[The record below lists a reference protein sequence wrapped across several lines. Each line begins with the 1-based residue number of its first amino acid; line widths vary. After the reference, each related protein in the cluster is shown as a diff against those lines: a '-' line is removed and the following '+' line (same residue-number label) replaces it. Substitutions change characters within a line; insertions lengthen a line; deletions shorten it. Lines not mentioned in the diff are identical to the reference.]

1 MRTLYR
7 EGGHDAV
14 RVQEDLELG
23 FDDGAI
29 VQYWR
34 EEGRIILTNDGFF
47 RFDDRSGVLL
57 LARQTAAPRAVATA
71 VRRIESL
78 VGVDAL
84 DGRVMHVPGEWGEVA
99 RRHRRV
105 VRESE
110 SLCEAPPR
118 LIWMSIDSC

>member
-7 EGGHDAV
+7 EGGHDV
-14 RVQEDLELG
+14 VSVQDDLELR

-47 RFDDRSGVLL
+47 RFDDHPGVLF
-57 LARQTAAPRAVATA
+57 LARRTAAPRAVATA
-71 VRRIESL
+71 VRHAESL

-84 DGRVMHVPGEWGEVA
+84 DGRMLHVPGEWG
-99 RRHRRV
+99 
-105 VRESE
+105 
-110 SLCEAPPR
+110 
-118 LIWMSIDSC
+118 